1 MATGTTIRL
10 TVRSPQGSYPIYIGA
25 GLRWRLAE
33 LGAPYGLRGRVV
45 VVSSEG
51 AAAEHARAVT
61 ETLPNATL
69 LTIPDGEGAKNL
81 ATVERLYSQLI
92 EAGIQR
98 DSTLLALGGGVLGD
112 TAGFAAASFMRGIRC
127 VQMPSTLLA
136 MVDSSVGGKV
146 GINLREGKNLVGA
159 FLQPAAVILDPELLE
174 TLPAVEWRCGM
185 AEVIKHGLLADEELL
200 APRWLVE
207 GRPAMEDLPELLRRA
222 LRVKIDVVEAD
233 PHERGQRAHL
243 NLGHTFGHAIERVAD
258 YRWKHGEAVAV
269 GLLAAARLSE
279 RLGLCATGLP
289 ERIDEVLARAGLPRR
304 LERRHEPGEMTA
316 SALYAAMATDKKW
329 VGGRS
334 RFVLLRG
341 LGQPEVVWD
350 VPEDEV
356 LAVLRELGAG

>member
-1 MATGTTIRL
+1 MGSMATGTTTRL
-10 TVRSPQGSYPIYIGA
+10 TVRSPQGNYPIHVGA

-33 LGAPYGLRGRVV
+33 MGAPHGLRGRVV

-61 ETLPNATL
+61 ETLPQATL
-69 LTIPDGEGAKNL
+69 LTIADGEGAKNL

-98 DSTLLALGGGVLGD
+98 DSTMLALGGGVLGD
-112 TAGFAAASFMRGIRC
+112 TAGFAAASFLRGIRC

-174 TLPAVEWRCGM
+174 TLPAIEWRCGM

-200 APRWLVE
+200 APRWLKD
-207 GRPAMEDLPELLRRA
+207 GRPAASDLPELLRRA

-233 PHERGQRAHL
+233 PFEQGGRAHL
-243 NLGHTFGHAIERVAD
+243 NLGHTFAHAIERVAD

-269 GLLAAARLSE
+269 GLLAAAQLSE
-279 RLGLCATGLP
+279 RLRLCETGLAARV
-289 ERIDEVLARAGLPRR
+289 ERVLERAGLPRR
-304 LERRHEPGEMTA
+304 LEAGMRA
-316 SALYAAMATDKKW
+316 SALYAAMARDKKW

-341 LGQPEVVWD
+341 IGQPEVVWD
-350 VPEDEV
+350 VPEAEV
-356 LAVLRELGAG
+356 VAVLRALGAG

>member
-1 MATGTTIRL
+1 MGAVDARHPIRL
-10 TVRSPQGSYPIYIGA
+10 TVRSPQGSYPIYLGA

-51 AAAEHARAVT
+51 IAAEHARAVT

-81 ATVERLYSQLI
+81 ATVERLYSQMI
-92 EAGIQR
+92 EVGIQR
-98 DSTLLALGGGVLGD
+98 DGTMLALGGGVLGD
-112 TAGFAAASFMRGIRC
+112 AAGFAAASYLRGIRC

-146 GINLREGKNLVGA
+146 GINLREGKNLIGS
-159 FLQPAAVILDPELLE
+159 FLQPEAVILDPELLE
-174 TLPAVEWRCGM
+174 TLPPIEWRCGM
-185 AEVIKHGLLADEELL
+185 AEVLKHGLLADEELL
-200 APRWLVE
+200 APRWLQR
-207 GRPAMEDLPELLRRA
+207 GRPAAADLPELLRRA

-233 PHERGQRAHL
+233 PFEQGRRAHL
-243 NLGHTFGHAIERVAD
+243 NLGHTFAHAVEQVSG

-269 GLLAAARLSE
+269 GTLAAARLSA
-279 RLGLCATGLP
+279 RLGLCEAGLAARV
-289 ERIDEVLARAGLPRR
+289 EEALALIGLPRQ
-304 LERRHEPGEMTA
+304 LEAGMVA

-341 LGQPEVVWD
+341 IGQPEIVWD
-350 VPEDEV
+350 VPEGEV